1 MSILDSPKQNMIL
14 SALSEVDFARQ
25 LEDLELVE
33 LQPGQVLYEMGS
45 NVDYVYFPTT
55 CVVSLFFS
63 TENGGSIEL
72 AMTGNEGLI
81 GVALILGGN
90 TTTHRIVVQKMGK
103 AYRLRSEVMRWEL
116 DQGGYLMRLSL
127 RYAQAL
133 MTQIAQGVVCNR
145 YHTLDQ
151 QLCRWLLLNLDR
163 MQDNKLDI
171 TQERI
176 SSMLGVRREGITEAA
191 GHLQADG
198 LIRYSRGHIEILD
211 RQGLEARVC
220 ECYSIVKIEYR
231 RLYQMERSPSC
242 RNHER
247 PDPSTQRQRAENRL
261 QKNQPPL
268 LDIPLDSVRMLHEL
282 QVHQIELEMQ
292 NEELRLAYA
301 EADGLRERY
310 ADIYDF
316 SPVGYFTIDAQGA
329 ILDLNLAGAIL
340 LCIQRSQKDKF
351 RFENSIVPKY
361 RDNFSSFLHEVLHSK
376 GKKTC
381 EVELLP
387 TLQNPQSRV
396 RIEGVPDE
404 NGQECRM
411 VVIRTTPK

>member
-1 MSILDSPKQNMIL
+1 
-14 SALSEVDFARQ
+14 
-25 LEDLELVE
+25 
-33 LQPGQVLYEMGS
+33 
-45 NVDYVYFPTT
+45 
-55 CVVSLFFS
+55 
-63 TENGGSIEL
+63 
-72 AMTGNEGLI
+72 
-81 GVALILGGN
+81 
-90 TTTHRIVVQKMGK
+90 
-103 AYRLRSEVMRWEL
+103 
-116 DQGGYLMRLSL
+116 
-127 RYAQAL
+127 
-133 MTQIAQGVVCNR
+133 
-145 YHTLDQ
+145 
-151 QLCRWLLLNLDR
+151 
-163 MQDNKLDI
+163 
-171 TQERI
+171 
-176 SSMLGVRREGITEAA
+176 
-191 GHLQADG
+191 
-198 LIRYSRGHIEILD
+198 
-211 RQGLEARVC
+211 
-220 ECYSIVKIEYR
+220 
-231 RLYQMERSPSC
+231 
-242 RNHER
+242 
-247 PDPSTQRQRAENRL
+247 
-261 QKNQPPL
+261 
-268 LDIPLDSVRMLHEL
+268 MLHEL